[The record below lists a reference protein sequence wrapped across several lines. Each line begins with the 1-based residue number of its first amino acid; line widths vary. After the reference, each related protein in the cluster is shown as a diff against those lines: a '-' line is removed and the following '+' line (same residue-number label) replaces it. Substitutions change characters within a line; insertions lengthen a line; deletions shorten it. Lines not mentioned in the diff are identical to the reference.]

1 MRTLRLPILSLVLC
15 ALLTVLL
22 SACSS
27 RPTDFY
33 MLAADTE
40 PLSAATMP
48 ETTLALGGIMIPAY
62 LDRPSV
68 VVLAG
73 EGTGLTVPRFNVW
86 AEPLQQGLR
95 RVMASMLA
103 KPLYEEGVT
112 VLPRGADRG
121 DTDFALHMEIVRLD
135 ADANGNVVLEA
146 RWTLVNREDK
156 RVAGRGSFAAS
167 DKIDMPAFGS
177 SAMFNSVVEAESR
190 LVQTYAKE
198 LSAELKRIVRKERAR
213 GTARTGRDR

>member
-1 MRTLRLPILSLVLC
+1 MKTLRLTILCLFLC
-15 ALLTVLL
+15 GLLA
-22 SACSS
+22 ACSS

-40 PLSAATMP
+40 PLSAAHMP
-48 ETTLALGGIMIPAY
+48 ETTLALGGVMIPAY

-135 ADANGNVVLEA
+135 ADDNGNVVLEA
-146 RWTLVNREDK
+146 RWTLVNRETK
-156 RVAGRGSFAAS
+156 SVAGRGSYAAK
-167 DKIDMPAFGS
+167 DMIAMPAFGS
-177 SAMFNSVVEAESR
+177 SAMFNSVVEAESK
-190 LVQTYAKE
+190 LVQAYARE
-198 LSAELKRIVRKERAR
+198 LATELKRLIRQERAR
-213 GTARTGRDR
+213 GAARTAQDR